1 MKIQFK
7 ALTLQCRQSR
17 EVVEFSPQI
26 SFFHGKIS
34 AGKSSIVR
42 LIDFCLGGDL
52 ERTQAIKQELVS
64 VELAARIGNSDVVF
78 EREAQGSNQ
87 VQVTWRGDNDSG
99 TVLAPIQSNSSQAPI
114 WGTDVFYLSDLVF
127 YLAGSPILRVR
138 KNQTSSNSLL
148 VRLSFRDILWY
159 CYLDQDNLDSS
170 FYRLEEPIILSKS
183 RNVMRYVVGYYT
195 ERLNELETNLTE
207 IKKQR
212 IGKREAITQ
221 IKTFLQQFGYASEAD
236 IINEIEQAH
245 QEFSEARSEEA
256 SIRQGYMSDTH
267 FVDELRQSL
276 RNLSNE
282 LAQEEQTLAD
292 LNEKITEQESLKAEL
307 LSAKLKVARASSA
320 TTLLSGVSFN
330 SCPACGTRI
339 NNPSY
344 MEEDSCYLCG
354 RHPVQSDEQTSQ
366 QNEVVKQ
373 DLASR
378 IIELDEAISG
388 HKKAIKYQAKRIER
402 LRQEK
407 GQLDRRLEQELTT
420 YDSAFLARS
429 REIERRLATLEERVR
444 GLQRMSS
451 MIAGLSELEHEV
463 HELAV
468 SESELEEQIQQE
480 KKSLSNADQNI
491 RDIEKAYLEALL
503 STRVPGINQNDEIE
517 INRTTWIPWILSN
530 GDEALKWYFSNAGS
544 GGKKTLL
551 KVCYA
556 LALHKVVAENDLP
569 LPSFIIIDTPMKNIG
584 EDVNQDIFTSF
595 YNYLYT
601 LAETSLSATQFII
614 VDKEYFPP
622 DDYEVEVY
630 ERYMTPDE
638 VEYPPLISYYRGS

>member
-1 MKIQFK
+1 MKFHFK
-7 ALTLQCRQSR
+7 ALTLQCKQSR
-17 EVVEFSPQI
+17 EVIEFSPQV

-52 ERTQAIKQELVS
+52 ERTPAIQQELVA
-64 VELAARIGNSDVVF
+64 VELAAQIGTNDVVF

-99 TVLAPIQSNSSQAPI
+99 TVLAPIQSGSNQSPI
-114 WGTDVFYLSDLVF
+114 WGTDIFYLSDLIF
-127 YLAGSPILRVR
+127 HLAGSPILRVR
-138 KNQTSSNSLL
+138 KNQTSPNSPL

-183 RNVMRYVVGYYT
+183 RNVMRFIVGYYT
-195 ERLNELETNLTE
+195 ERLNELETNLAE
-207 IKKQR
+207 IKEHKT
-212 IGKREAITQ
+212 GKREAIKQ
-221 IKTFLQQFGYASEAD
+221 IKLFLQRFGYASETD
-236 IINEIEQAH
+236 IANEIEQAQ
-245 QEFSEARSEEA
+245 QELSETRSEET
-256 SIRQGYMSDTH
+256 SVRQGYMSDTH
-267 FVDELRQSL
+267 FVDELRHSL

-282 LAQEEQTLAD
+282 LNKEEQALAD
-292 LNEKITEQESLKAEL
+292 LHEKITEQESLKAEL
-307 LSAKLKVARASSA
+307 LSAKLKVARAHSA
-320 TTLLSGVSFN
+320 ATLLSGVSFD
-330 SCPACGTRI
+330 SCPACGTKI
-339 NNPSY
+339 DNPSY
-344 MEEDSCYLCG
+344 IKEDSCYLCG
-354 RHPVQSDEQTSQ
+354 RHPLQNNEQTSL

-373 DLASR
+373 DLISR
-378 IIELDEAISG
+378 IMELEEAILG
-388 HKKAIKYQAKRIER
+388 HKKAIRNQTRRIER
-402 LRQEK
+402 LSQEK
-407 GQLDRRLEQELTT
+407 AQLDRRLEQELQT

-429 REIERRLATLEERVR
+429 REMERHLATLEERVR
-444 GLQRMSS
+444 GLQRMSD

-468 SESELEEQIQQE
+468 SESELEKQIQHE
-480 KKSLSNADQNI
+480 KESLSNADQNI

-503 STRVPGINQNDEIE
+503 NTNVPGVNQNDSIE

-556 LALHKVVAENDLP
+556 LALHKVAEENDLP
-569 LPSFIIIDTPMKNIG
+569 LPNFIIIDTPMKNIG
-584 EDVNQDIFTSF
+584 EDVNQDIFDSF

-601 LAETSLSATQFII
+601 LTETSLSDTQFII
-614 VDKEYFPP
+614 IDKEYFPP
-622 DDYEVEVY
+622 GEYEVEVY
-630 ERYMTPDE
+630 ERYMTPNE
-638 VEYPPLISYYRGS
+638 AEHPPLISYYRGA